1 MFDTLTEKLD
11 TTFRKLRSRGK
22 LHPKQVDNA
31 LGDIRTAL
39 LDADVAVEVADDLLG
54 RVRDRALSEEVMR
67 SLTPAQQV
75 IKIVRDEL
83 QATLGGEHHPFVL
96 PSARRAVVLIAGVQG
111 SGKTTAAAKLAL
123 RLKKQGRRPL
133 LVAADLARPAAVEQ
147 LFTLGGEVGV
157 PVVSE
162 GKDPV
167 KVAKNGLKEAD
178 RCGLDA
184 VIVDTAGRLHVD
196 AEMMDQARRIR
207 DVVKPDHVL
216 MAADAMTGQDAV
228 VQARAFLRE
237 VDTTGFVLTKLDG
250 DARGGAALSVT
261 AVTGKPG
268 VFAGVGENPEDLEE
282 FHPDRLAGRIMGMG
296 DVLGLI
302 DKAQEKLDAD
312 EARAS
317 AEKLLEGDFTL
328 DDFLMQLRQM
338 RQLGP
343 IQDLLKMLPG
353 MPGGKN
359 AIQDLA
365 AQVDESKLTTAE
377 AVICSMTPEERRRPG
392 IISGSRRSRIARGS
406 GTTTSD
412 VNTLLKD
419 FEGARKMMRS
429 MMGGGKGFP
438 GMLPRIPGMKMP
450 KAPRH

>member
-1 MFDTLTEKLD
+1 
-11 TTFRKLRSRGK
+11 
-22 LHPKQVDNA
+22 
-31 LGDIRTAL
+31 
-39 LDADVAVEVADDLLG
+39 
-54 RVRDRALSEEVMR
+54 
-67 SLTPAQQV
+67 
-75 IKIVRDEL
+75 
-83 QATLGGEHHPFVL
+83 
-96 PSARRAVVLIAGVQG
+96 
-111 SGKTTAAAKLAL
+111 
-123 RLKKQGRRPL
+123 
-133 LVAADLARPAAVEQ
+133 
-147 LFTLGGEVGV
+147 
-157 PVVSE
+157 
-162 GKDPV
+162 
-167 KVAKNGLKEAD
+167 
-178 RCGLDA
+178 
-184 VIVDTAGRLHVD
+184 
-196 AEMMDQARRIR
+196 
-207 DVVKPDHVL
+207 
-216 MAADAMTGQDAV
+216 MACDAMTGQDAV

-261 AVTGKPG
+261 AVTGRP
-268 VFAGVGENPEDLEE
+268 VFFAGVGEKPEDLEE

-312 EARAS
+312 EAQAS

-328 DDFLMQLRQM
+328 EDFLVQLRQM

-353 MPGGKN
+353 IPGAKGG
-359 AIQDLA
+359 IQDLV
-365 AQVDESKLTTAE
+365 AQVDEGKLTTAE
-377 AVICSMTPEERRRPG
+377 AVICSMTPEERSRPA

-450 KAPRH
+450 KAPKR